1 MNVAGLM
8 MGQVALAALV
18 HVAFA
23 FAIGSTLFERWLG
36 LDGALVPNA
45 PSHAAWHR
53 AHSSLIA
60 AAFALVLAEGGWLL
74 YEAASMTGAGFSGG
88 LAALPDV
95 IGTTHVGHAW
105 CLAFGGAAWLLV
117 AALLYR
123 GGRFGLTMFW
133 LGALA
138 SAAGVASIGHAADVG
153 VPTLGW
159 AMQIVH
165 IVATAVW
172 GGVVLV
178 GGLVVLPALDTS
190 ITRIALIRLADRLSN
205 VSLVAFSVV
214 LISGLVGAQRGLGGS
229 FAGLRAS
236 AWGHVL
242 TLKLALVLL
251 AVVLGGLN
259 RTSALPRLRRSAA
272 TVDAHTF
279 RSVLHLEA
287 LVMIAIFV
295 VASVLG
301 LTPPGHAGP

>member
-1 MNVAGLM
+1 
-8 MGQVALAALV
+8 
-18 HVAFA
+18 
-23 FAIGSTLFERWLG
+23 
-36 LDGALVPNA
+36 
-45 PSHAAWHR
+45 
-53 AHSSLIA
+53 
-60 AAFALVLAEGGWLL
+60 
-74 YEAASMTGAGFSGG
+74 
-88 LAALPDV
+88 
-95 IGTTHVGHAW
+95 
-105 CLAFGGAAWLLV
+105 
-117 AALLYR
+117 
-123 GGRFGLTMFW
+123 
-133 LGALA
+133 
-138 SAAGVASIGHAADVG
+138 
-153 VPTLGW
+153 
-159 AMQIVH
+159 MQIVH

>member
-1 MNVAGLM
+1 MNATGLM

-18 HVAFA
+18 HVTFA
-23 FAIGSTLFERWLG
+23 FAVGSTFFERWLAV
-36 LDGALVPNA
+36 DGALVRSA

-53 AHSSLIA
+53 ARSSLLA
-60 AAFALVLAEGGWLL
+60 AAFALVLAEAGWLF
-74 YEAASMTGAGFSGG
+74 YEAASMTGAGVAGG

-95 IGTTHVGHAW
+95 VGTTHVGHAW
-105 CLAFGGAAWLLV
+105 CAAFGGAAWLLV

-123 GGRFGLTMFW
+123 GGRVGLAMVW

-138 SAAGVASIGHAADVG
+138 SAAGTASIGHAADAG
-153 VPTLGW
+153 VPSLGW
-159 AMQIVH
+159 AMQVLH

-172 GGVVLV
+172 SGVVLA

-190 ITRIALIRLADRLSN
+190 ITRTALIRLADRISN

-214 LISGLVGAQRGLGGS
+214 LISGLIGAQRGLGGS
-229 FAGLRAS
+229 FTALRSS

-259 RTSALPRLRRSAA
+259 RTSALPRLRRSAS
-272 TVDAHTF
+272 TLDAHTF
-279 RSVLHLEA
+279 RNVLHLEA
-287 LVMIAIFV
+287 LVMIAVFV
-295 VASVLG
+295 VAAVLG